1 MPETAINA
9 PFDAS
14 EIIEIAKQEFEKR
27 LRGLSP
33 LQGAKEYAAFSL
45 DFQVKIRLRRAGE
58 TPQDARETLAWG
70 DVEAGD
76 VPILDSP
83 EVEVSSEESKFDS
96 REPNEERIER
106 DLPLTVE
113 STDGH
118 GGKKRRKVRIKGA

>member
-58 TPQDARETLAWG
+58 TTQDARETLAWG
-70 DVEAGD
+70 GASLPSAAD
-76 VPILDSP
+76 LDAAA
-83 EVEVSSEESKFDS
+83 EEEEIRNSTYQSKD
-96 REPNEERIER
+96 PNEERIER
-106 DLPLTVE
+106 DMPLTVE
-113 STDGH
+113 STDGR
-118 GGKKRRKVRIKGA
+118 GGKKRRKVRVKGA